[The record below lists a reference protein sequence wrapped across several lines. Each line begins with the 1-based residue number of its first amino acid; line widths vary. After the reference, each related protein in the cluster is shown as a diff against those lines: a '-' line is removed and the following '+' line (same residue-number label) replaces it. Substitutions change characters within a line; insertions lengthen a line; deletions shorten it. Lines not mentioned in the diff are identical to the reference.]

1 MASPHRVYRAL
12 IHLYP
17 PDFRRRYSQDLVQHF
32 DDLIADRGVAA
43 AWARTSLDLTITVPR
58 YQLERI
64 VNQHQST
71 TTLHATVGLLTLGG
85 VATLTIANRIGIV
98 LLIAGLALGL
108 TQRSALAASFRVPD
122 TSLRR
127 KRLRTAAVLGGI
139 SVLSYATFLLTVG
152 DSWTITD
159 TLLAVV
165 GTPAMIAAPLFLLAG
180 LLTPRTPADRDL
192 AEPMPG
198 G

>member
-17 PDFRRRYSQDLVQHF
+17 PDFRRHFGQDLVQHF
-32 DDLIADRGVAA
+32 DDLVADRGVGA
-43 AWARTSLDLTITVPR
+43 AWARTGLDLTVTVPR

-64 VNQHQST
+64 MTEQQTST
-71 TTLHATVGLLTLGG
+71 ALYATVALIALGG
-85 VATLTIANRIGIV
+85 VATLAIGSPIGIV
-98 LLIAGLALGL
+98 LLVAGLVLGL
-108 TQRSALAASFRVPD
+108 TQRSALATSFRVPD
-122 TSLRR
+122 SSLRR
-127 KRLRTAAVLGGI
+127 KRLRTAAILGGI
-139 SVLSYATFLLTVG
+139 FVLSYGTFVLTVG

-159 TLLAVV
+159 TLLALI

-180 LLTPRTPADRDL
+180 LLTPRTPAGRDL
-192 AEPMPG
+192 ADPIPG

>member
-17 PDFRRRYSQDLVQHF
+17 PDFRRRYGQDLVQHF
-32 DDLIADRGVAA
+32 DDLISDRGVGA
-43 AWARTSLDLTITVPR
+43 AWARTGLDLTVTVPR
-58 YQLERI
+58 YQLEHI
-64 VNQHQST
+64 MNQHQST
-71 TTLHATVGLLTLGG
+71 TALHATVGLLTLGG
-85 VATLTIANRIGIV
+85 VATLTIGNQIGIV

-108 TQRSALAASFRVPD
+108 TQRSALATSLRVPD

-139 SVLSYATFLLTVG
+139 FALSYATFVFTVG
-152 DSWTITD
+152 DSWTISD
-159 TLLAVV
+159 TLLALI

-180 LLTPRTPADRDL
+180 LLTPRTPASRDL
-192 AEPMPG
+192 ADPIPG

>member
-17 PDFRRRYSQDLVQHF
+17 PDFRRHYGPDLVQHF
-32 DDLIADRGVAA
+32 DDLISDRGVGA
-43 AWARTSLDLTITVPR
+43 AWARTGLDLTVTIPR
-58 YQLERI
+58 YHLERI
-64 VNQHQST
+64 MNQHQT
-71 TTLHATVGLLTLGG
+71 TTALHVTVGLLTLGG
-85 VATLTIANRIGIV
+85 VATLTMDNQIGIV

-139 SVLSYATFLLTVG
+139 FVLSYATFVLTVG

-159 TLLAVV
+159 TLLALL

-192 AEPMPG
+192 ADPIPG

>member
-17 PDFRRRYSQDLVQHF
+17 PDFRRHYGQDLVQHL
-32 DDLIADRGVAA
+32 DDLVSDRGARA
-43 AWARTSLDLTITVPR
+43 AWARTGLDLTVTVPR

-64 VNQHQST
+64 MTEQHSNT
-71 TTLHATVGLLTLGG
+71 FLHATVALLTLGG
-85 VATLTIANRIGIV
+85 VATLTIDNQVGIV
-98 LLIAGLALGL
+98 LLVAGIALGL
-108 TQRSALAASFRVPD
+108 MQRSALAASFRVPGP
-122 TSLRR
+122 SLRR

-139 SVLSYATFLLTVG
+139 FVLSYSTFVLTVG

-159 TLLAVV
+159 TLLALV

-180 LLTPRTPADRDL
+180 LLTPRR
-192 AEPMPG
+192 PG
-198 G
+198 GEDLVRAR